1 MLSRNAPPTEEG
13 VVYVPDWGE
22 YDAGKT
28 MRTAPGTQPIGKAP
42 EKADMDGLESTS
54 MPCGSHARPGVAGT
68 LAPRPAYLGA

>member
-42 EKADMDGLESTS
+42 EKEDMDGMT
-54 MPCGSHARPGVAGT
+54 CARPQPRAATPLGEGARGEGLIA
-68 LAPRPAYLGA
+68 LAAC